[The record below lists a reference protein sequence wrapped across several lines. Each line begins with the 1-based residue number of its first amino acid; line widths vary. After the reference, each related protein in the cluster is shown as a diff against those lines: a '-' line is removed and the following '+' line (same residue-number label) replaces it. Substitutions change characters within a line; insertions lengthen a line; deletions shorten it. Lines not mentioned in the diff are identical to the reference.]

1 MNKVLT
7 LLLMGGV
14 GIAQIS
20 QEAYNIEMAKA
31 HAKNAI
37 PELRMMMK
45 DPGSFTLIQV
55 IAIVK
60 PNKKDAT
67 KPSFRGCI
75 RYVAS
80 NSYGGRSQAC
90 GGYRVDKKG
99 HMTVFPG
106 PQNEEACTC
115 RVNSGENYRDVTSDA
130 ENW

>member
-7 LLLMGGV
+7 VLLLGGV

-67 KPSFRGCI
+67 KPSFRGVGNATNARRC
-75 RYVAS
+75 RAPRMDGE
-80 NSYGGRSQAC
+80 GGGCYLS
-90 GGYRVDKKG
+90 
-99 HMTVFPG
+99 PG
-106 PQNEEACTC
+106 NMLVRPTT
-115 RVNSGENYRDVTSDA
+115 DD
-130 ENW
+130 